1 MQLYEANRDLKNDIQ
16 ELKKGNMKLSEDSSS
31 KLLEKY
37 ADIEEKMI
45 ALKEKSDKRSNKLP
59 EIQSEKTKKA
69 ASD

>member
-1 MQLYEANRDLKNDIQ
+1 MQLYEANRDLKNDLQ

-37 ADIEEKMI
+37 ADIEKKMI
-45 ALKEKSDKRSNKLP
+45 SLKEKADKRSNKLP

>member
-1 MQLYEANRDLKNDIQ
+1 MKLYEANRDLKNDIQ